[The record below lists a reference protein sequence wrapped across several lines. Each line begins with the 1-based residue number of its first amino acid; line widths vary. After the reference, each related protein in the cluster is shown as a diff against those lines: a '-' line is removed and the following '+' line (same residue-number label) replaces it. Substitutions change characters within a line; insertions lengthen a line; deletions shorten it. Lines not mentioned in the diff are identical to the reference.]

1 MPLDHKTRFPDQP
14 DSDSGQLWNGRQI
27 MKNGCYLQGIS
38 ANQSYLWLAGIA
50 SGENKLLTL
59 EPTIIIAIIGVPGW

>member
-1 MPLDHKTRFPDQP
+1 
-14 DSDSGQLWNGRQI
+14 

-59 EPTIIIAIIGVPGW
+59 EPTLIIAIIGVPGW